1 MSENPKRRWNQFS
14 LKTMLVV
21 MTLLCIGPGAGVA
34 YWRIEIRKRDAADF
48 AVRSLGGVCWYHYGQ
63 IRAVEVSLG
72 DTKTADADVARIAS
86 LPGLSEVRTMNLGRT
101 RITDAGMV
109 HLACLKNLKVLNLH
123 GTQVTD
129 QGINELQKALPEL
142 KIRNLPRDYWD

>member
-1 MSENPKRRWNQFS
+1 VSEKPRRHWNQFS
-14 LKTMLVV
+14 LKRMLVV
-21 MTLLCIGPGAGVA
+21 MTLLCIGPCTGVA

-63 IRAVEVSLG
+63 IRAVQVSLA

-86 LPGLSEVRTMNLGRT
+86 LPGLSEIRSMNLGRT

-129 QGINELQKALPEL
+129 QGKNELQKALPEL
-142 KIRNLPRDYWD
+142 EITNLTREYWH